1 MNDAARSSRYGQLWT
16 RDELILA
23 FDLYCRIPFQQTKA
37 ANPRVQELAYIL
49 GRTPASVARK
59 LGNFGAF
66 DPELKKKGISG
77 LIHGSKMDKEIW
89 EEFHHDWNGLVLE
102 AYRLRIKFKA
112 QGSSLEVDVS
122 PRGPTETVRE
132 TKVRLHQDFFREAV
146 ISGYCQTCCITGIR
160 VLECLI
166 ASHIIPWAADESKR
180 TDPTNGL
187 CLSATFDRLFDRG
200 LVTITREMRVQVSRR
215 LLSRTEGA
223 IQKHILDYHGQRIL
237 LPHRFLPAVEY
248 LEWHRVNIFQG

>member
-1 MNDAARSSRYGQLWT
+1 MSNVNRPVRHGQPWT
-16 RDELILA
+16 RDELVLA

-37 ANPRVQELAYIL
+37 SNPQVQELAHLL

-77 LIHGSKMDKEIW
+77 LIHSGKLDKEIW
-89 EEFHHDWNGLVLE
+89 EDFHHDWNGLVLE
-102 AYRLRIKFKA
+102 AYRLRRKFKG
-112 QGSSLEVDVS
+112 QECSLEANVL

-146 ISGYCQTCCITGIR
+146 LSSYCQTCCITGIR
-160 VLECLI
+160 VIECLI
-166 ASHIIPWAADESKR
+166 ASHIIPWAVDESKR

-187 CLSATFDRLFDRG
+187 CLSATFDRLFDKG
-200 LVTITREMRVQVSRR
+200 LVTITREMRVQVSQR
-215 LLSRTEGA
+215 LLSRTELP
-223 IQKHILDYHGQRIL
+223 IQKHILDYHGQSIL
-237 LPHRFLPAVEY
+237 LPHRFLPADEY
-248 LEWHRVNIFQG
+248 LEWHRANVFQG